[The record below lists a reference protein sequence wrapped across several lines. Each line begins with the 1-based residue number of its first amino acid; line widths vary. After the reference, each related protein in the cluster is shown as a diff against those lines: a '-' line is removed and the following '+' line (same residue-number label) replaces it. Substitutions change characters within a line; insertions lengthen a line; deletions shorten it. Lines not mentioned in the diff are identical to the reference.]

1 MAMAG
6 KIRNLNDLAKQVG
19 CTATAVSMAL
29 HDSPQLSEELRE
41 KIKKTAK
48 ENDFVPRSYNRRTVR
63 VKKRYSHLGPLLL
76 LHNDFFN
83 ELNPARDQTM
93 PYAFQLLNQYGVEY
107 AYLDISEVR
116 KNPELFREFAGVLY
130 YNDQEIELPPEM
142 PAMQIF
148 GWTSPGPCQDRI
160 TVDDVRIA
168 ELGVQFFLSAGVR
181 RVAMVWRE
189 DMIRDFYE
197 HPRVKVL
204 EWELNVRGMTV
215 TPILFERQ
223 DTDFLDRLQSY
234 IRHGDPSTVFFA
246 FNAVSGLK
254 LCSAL
259 DIMRLMP
266 EYAPEKLLVCDNDS
280 ILQNFWPRFHII
292 DLDFPALTRRAVDG
306 LLWRLENPGAPGAVT
321 YQCPRLIAPKQESYH
336 KKERNSCR

>member
-1 MAMAG
+1 MAG

-130 YNDQEIELPPEM
+130 YNDRRSNFPRRCLQ
-142 PAMQIF
+142 
-148 GWTSPGPCQDRI
+148 CRY
-160 TVDDVRIA
+160 
-168 ELGVQFFLSAGVR
+168 SAGHLPDRVR
-181 RVAMVWRE
+181 TGSRWMMCGLRN
-189 DMIRDFYE
+189 
-197 HPRVKVL
+197 L
-204 EWELNVRGMTV
+204 
-215 TPILFERQ
+215 
-223 DTDFLDRLQSY
+223 
-234 IRHGDPSTVFFA
+234 A
-246 FNAVSGLK
+246 FS
-254 LCSAL
+254 S
-259 DIMRLMP
+259 
-266 EYAPEKLLVCDNDS
+266 
-280 ILQNFWPRFHII
+280 F
-292 DLDFPALTRRAVDG
+292 
-306 LLWRLENPGAPGAVT
+306 
-321 YQCPRLIAPKQESYH
+321 
-336 KKERNSCR
+336 